1 MEMDNPVFQLGQL
14 MEEATRLP
22 GVVGVAVATPDGLV
36 VGHRMKSG
44 VEPQRVAAMAA
55 AMLSLSKN
63 VAMELQGG
71 TFLRSMVEMSGAKL
85 IVLSTGDRGA
95 MAVLITP
102 EANLGLLF
110 LRLESI
116 AENVGILLRG
126 LAGPQRIVQR

>member
-1 MEMDNPVFQLGQL
+1 MDVDNPVFQLGQL
-14 MEEATRLP
+14 MEEVIRLP
-22 GVVGVAVATPDGLV
+22 GASGVAIATGDGLV

-63 VAMELQGG
+63 VAAELRGG
-71 TFLRSMVEMSGAKL
+71 TFIRAMVEMSGSKL

-95 MAVLITP
+95 MAVLILP

-110 LRLESI
+110 LRLEGI
-116 AENVGILLRG
+116 AENVGTLLG
-126 LAGPQRIVQR
+126 TLAGSHRIGMR